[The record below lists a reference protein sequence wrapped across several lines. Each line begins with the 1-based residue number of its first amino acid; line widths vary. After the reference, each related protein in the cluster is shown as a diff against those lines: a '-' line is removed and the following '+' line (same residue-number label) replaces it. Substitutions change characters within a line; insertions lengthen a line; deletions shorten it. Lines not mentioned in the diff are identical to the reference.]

1 MTEKQDP
8 IVAILVKYALK
19 QELSN
24 EELRVLE
31 EWRRR
36 SDVHDGLPGQLQDA
50 EWRDAHQREIEEAPT
65 EAMWENI
72 RQHIRQRKEVKTP
85 VRSIGWKVWKWP
97 AAAAIVL
104 GLVGGGVWFGMR
116 RTDAIVAAVNRAPFM
131 PAAAEGENDMVVLLL
146 SDGRLVYPTAA
157 RVGDRIA
164 EDGGLSIIRTTAGVA
179 YAKITGGDGAMQA
192 VTHSIHI
199 GRAFTGC
206 FQLRFPDGS
215 RVSLDTNSRLAY
227 SVPLRMGPEPV
238 VEGQAFFAI
247 AHNDPA
253 HPLRIWTGKGES
265 LTVLGTS
272 FNVRSYPGER
282 GGKVDLYTGKLRVN
296 RKEDSLL
303 LMADRSAVMTDER
316 GLQLQA
322 LGPHGHIPGWARPP
336 ARSPYFEF
344 QNTLLADAIEEVAG
358 WYGMNVVFARGVPGV
373 PVSGKLPRGESMEHT
388 LQALQQVQG
397 RSAVLRSVAD
407 TIYVE
412 PGS

>member
-19 QELSN
+19 QELSD

-36 SDVHDGLPGQLQDA
+36 SDVHDGLPELLQDA
-50 EWRDAHQREIEEAPT
+50 EWRDAHQREMEEAPT
-65 EAMWENI
+65 AAMWENI
-72 RQHIRQRKEVKTP
+72 RQHIRQTKEEKTP
-85 VRSIGWKVWKWP
+85 VRRMGWRSWKWP
-97 AAAAIVL
+97 AAAAIVV
-104 GLVGGGVWFGMR
+104 GLVGGGVWYGMR
-116 RTDAIVAAVNRAPFM
+116 RTDAIVAAANRAPFM
-131 PAAAEGENDMVVLLL
+131 PAAAEGGNDAVVLLL
-146 SDGRLVYPTAA
+146 SDGRLIHPAAA

-164 EDGGLSIIRTTAGVA
+164 EDGGLSITRTSNGIV
-179 YAKITGGDGAMQA
+179 YANISGNNSAVQA

-199 GRAFTGC
+199 GRGLTGS

-215 RVSLDTNSRLAY
+215 KVSLDTNSRLAY
-227 SVPLRMGPEPV
+227 SLPLRTGPEPV

-296 RKEDSLL
+296 RKQDSLL
-303 LMADRSAVMTDER
+303 LMADRSAVMTDEL

-322 LGPHGHIPGWARPP
+322 MGPHGRIPGWARPP
-336 ARSPYFEF
+336 AKSPYFEF
-344 QNTLLADAIEEVAG
+344 QNTPLADAIEEVAG
-358 WYGMNVVFARGVPGV
+358 WYGMNVVNAGSVPGV
-373 PVSGKLPRGESMEHT
+373 PVSGKLPRSESMEHT
-388 LQALQQVQG
+388 LKALQQVQG

-407 TIYVE
+407 TIYVG